1 MITTVLFLSTTTENT
16 CATFRHF
23 CLILLSSEFK
33 LLQQVMKIMHTMD
46 SRGGLQ
52 STLLSLIFTAAIT
65 FTTAALN
72 DYHHSEKML
81 LSDVKA
87 LTLRQGQM
95 TNARRSPP
103 VPQLKCVG
111 GAAQYKFTPK
121 VVQCINMGSDG
132 YDIQWECKTD
142 MDNAY
147 RFGNVEVTCEG
158 YDYPND
164 PYVLKGSCGLEYTL
178 EFTEEGHQRE
188 RQKGDSNYH
197 YSYNYKHS
205 SEGGLSGLVVF
216 AGVLLAMYVIYK
228 TCIAPSAPAAYSA
241 NAGAGQQPPPYGFRP
256 EFTQPQGPPP
266 PYDGWGMPDSSCG
279 SGGHYG
285 SGHYRHHSA
294 GAGTGGG
301 FWSGAA
307 TGGLLGYMF
316 GSRNNAYNNYT
327 NPGYRSR
334 SWQTS
339 PPSGGFFSSDSGN
352 SSSSGSSSGTRTASG
367 FGGTS
372 RR

>member
-1 MITTVLFLSTTTENT
+1 
-16 CATFRHF
+16 
-23 CLILLSSEFK
+23 
-33 LLQQVMKIMHTMD
+33 MD
-46 SRGGLQ
+46 PRGGLK
-52 STLLSLIFTAAIT
+52 STLLSLVLTIIIT
-65 FTTAALN
+65 LTTAAFD

-87 LTLRQGQM
+87 LTLRQGKM

-121 VVQCINMGSDG
+121 IVQCINQGSDG

-147 RFGNVEVTCEG
+147 RFGTVEVTCEG

-178 EFTEEGHQRE
+178 EFTEEGLERE
-188 RQKGDSNYH
+188 RQKGGSSYH
-197 YSYNYKHS
+197 YNYNYK
-205 SEGGLSGLVVF
+205 SEGGASGLFVF
-216 AGVLLAMYVIYK
+216 GGVLLAIYVIYK
-228 TCIAPSAPAAYSA
+228 TCIAPSTGNSYAAGT
-241 NAGAGQQPPPYGFRP
+241 GAGQQPPPYGFRP

-266 PYDGWGMPDSSCG
+266 PYDNYGTHDTSCG
-279 SGGHYG
+279 GGYSSGHYG
-285 SGHYRHHSA
+285 YRSARDA
-294 GAGTGGG
+294 GAGGG
-301 FWSGAA
+301 FWTGAA

-316 GSRNNAYNNYT
+316 GSRNNNYGYT
-327 NPGYRSR
+327 NPGYRSG
-334 SWQTS
+334 SWQS
-339 PPSGGFFSSDSGN
+339 SSPSGGFFSSDSGG
-352 SSSSGSSSGTRTASG
+352 SSSSRNSSGTRTASG

>member
-1 MITTVLFLSTTTENT
+1 MQ
-16 CATFRHF
+16 A
-23 CLILLSSEFK
+23 
-33 LLQQVMKIMHTMD
+33 MKMMHTMD
-46 SRGGLQ
+46 SRGGFK
-52 STLLSLIFTAAIT
+52 STLLSLILTAVLTFATAA
-65 FTTAALN
+65 FN
-72 DYHHSEKML
+72 DYHHSDKML

-132 YDIQWECKTD
+132 HDIQWECKTD

-178 EFTEEGHQRE
+178 EFTEEGVQRE
-188 RQKGDSNYH
+188 RQKGGSGYQ
-197 YSYNYKHS
+197 YSYNSKHS
-205 SEGGLSGLVVF
+205 SEGGMSGLFVF
-216 AGVLLAMYVIYK
+216 AAVLLAIYVIYK
-228 TCIAPSAPAAYSA
+228 TCIAPTAQGAYQT
-241 NAGAGQQPPPYGFRP
+241 GADQQPPPYGFRP

-266 PYDGWGMPDSSCG
+266 PYDGWGTPDPSCG
-279 SGGHYG
+279 QSHYSAG
-285 SGHYRHHSA
+285 YGRQHHSA
-294 GAGTGGG
+294 GGTGGG

-316 GSRNNAYNNYT
+316 GSRNNA
-327 NPGYRSR
+327 GHSYRGR
-334 SWQTS
+334 SWQS
-339 PPSGGFFSSDSGN
+339 AAPSGGFFSSDSGSP
-352 SSSSGSSSGTRTASG
+352 SSSRGSSGTRTASG